1 MADDRGRQEMLRRLV
16 ELIEQRAGHETLC
29 VAIDGIDAAGKTRL
43 ADELAGLL
51 EADGVPVLRASI
63 DGFHY
68 PAEIRHLRR
77 AEDPARSYY
86 EDSFDYGALIAFLL
100 EPLVPKGDHVIR
112 TRVFD
117 FRTDTAVHEPPTR
130 VARGTVLLFDG
141 VFLLTPELERY
152 WGLSVFVEV
161 DPVVSVQRAMSRDK
175 ALFGTAE
182 ATEKRYHERYLPGQQ
197 LYLSAVRPHHRADV
211 VIDNNDP
218 TGPVLERMP

>member
-1 MADDRGRQEMLRRLV
+1 M
-16 ELIEQRAGHETLC
+16 
-29 VAIDGIDAAGKTRL
+29 
-43 ADELAGLL
+43 
-51 EADGVPVLRASI
+51 
-63 DGFHY
+63 
-68 PAEIRHLRR
+68 
-77 AEDPARSYY
+77 
-86 EDSFDYGALIAFLL
+86 
-100 EPLVPKGDHVIR
+100 
-112 TRVFD
+112 
-117 FRTDTAVHEPPTR
+117 
-130 VARGTVLLFDG
+130 LFDG
-141 VFLLTPELERY
+141 VFLLTPELEQY